1 MSLFSILRAGITA
14 MIDDAQKPESHKIG
28 DAFETYVREFLFIQ
42 DYYTLLEK
50 THGYSTNRGDYVQS
64 SLNPDYTFRD
74 NYANRAFFVEAK
86 FRSDLYNGKY
96 VWCNQN
102 QLARYNE
109 CNRHCPV
116 FIILGYGDDPSYP
129 DNIFLLP
136 LSKAK
141 YTGLFPSYLERFQIE
156 VDKPITSKF
165 LWNR

>member
-1 MSLFSILRAGITA
+1 MSFFSILKAGITA

-28 DAFETYVREFLFIQ
+28 DAFEKYVREFLFIQ

-50 THGYSTNRGDYVQS
+50 THDYQTNKGDYVQS
-64 SLNPDYTFRD
+64 SLKPDYTFQD
-74 NYANRAFFVEAK
+74 HYTNGVFFVEAK
-86 FRSDLYNGKY
+86 FRTDLYIDKY

-109 CNRHCPV
+109 CNKHYPV
-116 FIILGYGDDPSYP
+116 FIILGFGDDPSSP
-129 DNIFLLP
+129 DALALLP

-141 YTGLFPSYLERFQIE
+141 YTGLYPSYLERFKIE
-156 VDKPITSKF
+156 LDRPITSKI